1 MYNFIAKQQQITTTL
16 TTEKESKSPKISSSK
31 VSKKDDNGNINDGFD
46 KVDEQRQKSSAKKEE
61 RSYSKEEAYGHDEI
75 DNFDREDGEPK
86 EYTQNFENGRALRDS
101 QMYRDPEMQ
110 KVGNRDSYKMAHR
123 MEMPTVMYK
132 MQDIYQRPVDEIDTP
147 RFPIETNRKN
157 ETMFAKIV
165 NPSVKIM
172 KVERDVDEAIESYR

>member
-16 TTEKESKSPKISSSK
+16 TTEKESKSPKISGSK

-46 KVDEQRQKSSAKKEE
+46 KVDEQRQKSSAKEE